1 MGRTLSKNT
10 IKALDLLD
18 KPHPK
23 YPNRRYTPYEAA
35 QKTGVGL
42 STIYRHTKQKADA
55 AALAAKQSEG
65 E

>member
-1 MGRTLSKNT
+1 MARTLSKNT
-10 IKALDLLD
+10 IKALNLLD

-42 STIYRHTKQKADA
+42 STIYRHIKKQLGQPAE
-55 AALAAKQSEG
+55 QNEG